1 MYIAIRT
8 NDGKGGENKN
18 MSKRQITLGT
28 WNEEPIEWIV
38 LKEQDGRALVV
49 SEDILFEQ
57 YFNSDYNNGNQQ
69 ADSDIRKYLNHDF
82 YEKAFTVDEK
92 KKIVNTYIKNEIDE
106 LKNIYENHGW
116 GWNPQINK
124 IEASKDNIFL
134 LSLAQAENYM
144 TQNERRADSGWLLR
158 SLNINN
164 LKYVWFV
171 RYDNGDFR
179 YDCVN
184 YNYYIRPTM
193 WIKE

>member
-1 MYIAIRT
+1 MTTKIHAVCDGYGNPLKFMINLLHLFLLLYISFLFLFGYI
-8 NDGKGGENKN
+8 DGFKT
-18 MSKRQITLGT
+18 R
-28 WNEEPIEWIV
+28 
-38 LKEQDGRALVV
+38 
-49 SEDILFEQ
+49 
-57 YFNSDYNNGNQQ
+57 
-69 ADSDIRKYLNHDF
+69 
-82 YEKAFTVDEK
+82 
-92 KKIVNTYIKNEIDE
+92 
-106 LKNIYENHGW
+106 
-116 GWNPQINK
+116 
-124 IEASKDNIFL
+124 SKDNIFL